1 MPRNISLRIGI
12 VVAVILISVIYLYP
26 PPGVRE
32 YLYPVPH
39 GLKVEPRAA
48 AKAEGGGA
56 LGRVVQRILPHT
68 LNLGLDLQGGIHLV
82 LGVDLDRALEVQVE
96 RAASNVRAA
105 LEKKGVVATRIQRRG
120 STELVVDLASPQTLT
135 AAQSA
140 FADLGAFEIKESD
153 QAAGRVVLALRPR
166 EAANLRE
173 LAVRQGL
180 ETIRNRVD
188 QFGVAEPSIQQQ
200 GENRILV
207 QLPGIQDPDRA
218 KALIGKTALLEFKLV
233 DDRVDP
239 ERAVSEGAPEGTEIL
254 YQRRVDKETRQE
266 RRVPFV
272 VQKKAFL
279 TGADIS
285 TARVSIDQN
294 TSEPYVS
301 VELNTAGAK
310 AFADLTEANVGR
322 RLAIVLDGNVHSAPV
337 IRERIPSGQAQI
349 TGGFTSEEATDLAIV
364 LRAGALPAPVQV
376 LEERTVGPSLGA
388 DSIRQGVVA
397 ILASTA
403 VVGLFMLVYYR
414 LSGFIANV
422 ALALNLLILL
432 AVMAG
437 FHATLTLP
445 GIAGIALTV
454 GMAVDTN
461 ILIFE
466 RIREELRSGKT
477 VRGAIDAGFSRAFRT
492 VIDTH
497 VTVLVSGLILFQ
509 FGTGPVKGFAVSL
522 MIGIA
527 ASLFTAVFFT
537 RLLFDLI
544 YMGPRRVESISI

>member
-1 MPRNISLRIGI
+1 MPRHLGVRIALVVI
-12 VVAVILISVIYLYP
+12 VVAASIWYLYP
-26 PPGVRE
+26 PT
-32 YLYPVPH
+32 
-39 GLKVEPRAA
+39 KT
-48 AKAEGGGA
+48 
-56 LGRVVQRILPHT
+56 I
-68 LNLGLDLQGGIHLV
+68 NLGLDLQGGIHLV
-82 LGVDLDRALEVQVE
+82 LGVDVDKAIEAQVE
-96 RAASNVRAA
+96 RAGDAARAE
-105 LEKKGVVATRIQRRG
+105 LEKRGIGVTRVERRG
-120 STELVVDLASPQTLT
+120 GAELAIQIAAPPSWDAVLT
-135 AAQSA
+135 TVAEVLPA
-140 FADLGAFEIKESD
+140 FDRKEADQG
-153 QAAGRVVLALRPR
+153 AGRLVLALQPR
-166 EAANLRE
+166 EAASIRD

-207 QLPGIQDPDRA
+207 QLPGVQDPARA

-233 DDRVDP
+233 D
-239 ERAVSEGAPEGTEIL
+239 ERTDAETALRTGPPPGTEVL
-254 YQRRVDKETRQE
+254 YQRRVDRETREE
-266 RRVPFV
+266 RKVPFLV
-272 VQKKAFL
+272 HRKAPI
-279 TGADIS
+279 TGRDVA

-301 VELNTAGAK
+301 VDFNAAGAR
-310 AFADLTEANVGR
+310 AFSDLTDANVGK
-322 RLAIVLDGNVHSAPV
+322 RLAIVLDGNVHSAPQ
-337 IRERIPSGQAQI
+337 IRERIPSGRAQI
-349 TGGFTSEEATDLAIV
+349 TGGFTTDEATDLAIV

-403 VVGLFMLVYYR
+403 LVFLFMLVYYR
-414 LSGFIANV
+414 LSGVIADV
-422 ALALNLLILL
+422 ALGLNLLLLL

-445 GIAGIALTV
+445 GIAGIALTI

-466 RIREELRSGKT
+466 RIREELRAGKT
-477 VRGAIDAGFSRAFRT
+477 VRGAIDAGFGRALRT

-509 FGTGPVKGFAVSL
+509 FGTGPVKGFAVTL

-527 ASLFTAVFFT
+527 VSLFTAVFFT

-544 YMGPRRVESISI
+544 YMGARRRQTLSI

>member
-1 MPRNISLRIGI
+1 MPRHLGVRIALVVI
-12 VVAVILISVIYLYP
+12 VVAASIWYLYP
-26 PPGVRE
+26 PT
-32 YLYPVPH
+32 
-39 GLKVEPRAA
+39 
-48 AKAEGGGA
+48 KA
-56 LGRVVQRILPHT
+56 I
-68 LNLGLDLQGGIHLV
+68 NLGLDLQGGIHLV
-82 LGVDLDRALEVQVE
+82 LGVDVDKAVEAQVE
-96 RAASNVRAA
+96 RAGDGARADLEKRGIGVTRAERRGTSELVIQLGSPQGWDAAVKA
-105 LEKKGVVATRIQRRG
+105 LEEVLPVFDRK
-120 STELVVDLASPQTLT
+120 E
-135 AAQSA
+135 
-140 FADLGAFEIKESD
+140 ADA
-153 QAAGRVVLALRPR
+153 AAGRLVLALQAR
-166 EAANLRE
+166 EVASIRD

-207 QLPGIQDPDRA
+207 QLPGVQDPARA

-233 DDRVDP
+233 DERTDP
-239 ERAVSEGAPEGTEIL
+239 ETALRSGPPPGSEIL
-254 YQRRVDKETRQE
+254 YQRRVDKQTREE
-266 RRVPFV
+266 RKVPFL
-272 VQKKAFL
+272 VQRKASI
-279 TGADIS
+279 TGRDVA

-301 VELNTAGAK
+301 VDFNPAGAR
-310 AFADLTEANVGR
+310 AFSDLTDTNVGK
-322 RLAIVLDGNVHSAPV
+322 RLAIVLDGNVHSAPQ
-337 IRERIPSGQAQI
+337 IRERIPSGRAQI
-349 TGGFTSEEATDLAIV
+349 TGGFTTDEATDLAIV

-403 VVGLFMLVYYR
+403 LVFLFMLIYYR
-414 LSGFIANV
+414 LSGVIADV
-422 ALALNLLILL
+422 ALGLNLLLL
-432 AVMAG
+432 MATMAG

-445 GIAGIALTV
+445 GIAGIALTI

-466 RIREELRSGKT
+466 RVREELRAGKT
-477 VRGAIDAGFSRAFRT
+477 VRGAIDAGFARAFKT

-509 FGTGPVKGFAVSL
+509 FGTGPVKGFAVTL

-527 ASLFTAVFFT
+527 VSLFTAVFFT
-537 RLLFDLI
+537 RLIFDLI
-544 YMGPRRVESISI
+544 YMGQRKRETLSI